1 MMSQETPGLLKPRPR
16 PFLLSRV
23 LSRLS
28 LSTLEAPPR
37 SQLPGHGPS
46 VAVLSL
52 HFLAFGLPLSS
63 AGSPLCSCG
72 PEDLQP
78 GVLVPGGPTTWKAI
92 LPQAWLQLKSLSRPH
107 GFNTPALLCVRPGRL
122 PWRLTSTF
130 QGYFFVSR
138 FKQKLVGKRS
148 MR

>member
-1 MMSQETPGLLKPRPR
+1 MQHPPLWGLCWAIFLWNSQGRCQAMMSQETPGLLKPRPR

-78 GVLVPGGPTTWKAI
+78 GVLVPGGPTTWKVI

-107 GFNTPALLCVRPGRL
+107 GFNTPWL
-122 PWRLTSTF
+122 PRGQEGF
-130 QGYFFVSR
+130 NGA
-138 FKQKLVGKRS
+138 
-148 MR
+148 